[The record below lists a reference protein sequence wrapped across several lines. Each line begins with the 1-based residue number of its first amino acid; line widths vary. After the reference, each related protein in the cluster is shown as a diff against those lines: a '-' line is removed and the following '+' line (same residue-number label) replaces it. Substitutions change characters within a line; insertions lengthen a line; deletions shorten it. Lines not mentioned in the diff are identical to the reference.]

1 MPPNLCKS
9 IGHARTL
16 ASGRI
21 RLSCQ
26 AGLKGLAM
34 ALAAGSAIAQPS
46 QALVN
51 LINVY
56 RSEERPCEGTRSG
69 AAGPLAANA
78 ALSHAQISA
87 DTDMQAALKQQGY
100 QPARVLTINLTGPTN
115 ASAAMR
121 LIEQRYCRPLLDPA
135 FADVGVSR
143 DGKTWRIVLARPVL
157 SPNLPGWQEAGR
169 EILRLTNQ
177 ARAESRICG
186 EKSFAAA
193 PPLAWSP
200 ALAGASLVHS
210 RDMAQQNYFRH
221 RAADGGR
228 VSERVDRKGYAWR
241 RVGENIAAGQ
251 GSAQQAVSAWLSS
264 PPHCA
269 NLMKPSYTEMGAAYA
284 VDASSDSTIYWT
296 QVFATPR

>member
-1 MPPNLCKS
+1 MLLNFCKLLV
-9 IGHARTL
+9 HAS
-16 ASGRI
+16 AFDSGRI
-21 RLSCQ
+21 RMSCI
-26 AGLKGLAM
+26 AGLAGIAMSLA
-34 ALAAGSAIAQPS
+34 LGSAVAQPS
-46 QALVN
+46 QALVK

-56 RSEERPCEGTRSG
+56 RSEEPPCEGTRSREV
-69 AAGPLAANA
+69 GPLAANA
-78 ALSHAQISA
+78 ALSDAQTSA

-100 QPARVLTINLTGPTN
+100 QPARVLTINLTGPAN
-115 ASAAMR
+115 ARAAMR

-135 FADVGVSR
+135 FADIGVSQ
-143 DGKTWRIVLARPVL
+143 DGNTWRIVLARPVL

-169 EILRLTNQ
+169 EILKLTNQ
-177 ARAESRICG
+177 ARAEPRICG

-193 PPLAWSP
+193 PALAWAP
-200 ALAGASLVHS
+200 ELAGAALVHS

-221 RAADGGR
+221 RAADGSR

-241 RVGENIAAGQ
+241 QVGENIAAGQ

-269 NLMKPSYTEMGAAYA
+269 NLMKLNHREMGAAYA
-284 VDASSDSTIYWT
+284 VNANSNSAIYWT

>member
-1 MPPNLCKS
+1 
-9 IGHARTL
+9 
-16 ASGRI
+16 
-21 RLSCQ
+21 
-26 AGLKGLAM
+26 M
-34 ALAAGSAIAQPS
+34 ALAVGSAAAQPS

-69 AAGPLAANA
+69 AAGPLAASA
-78 ALSHAQISA
+78 ALSDAQTSA

-121 LIEQRYCRPLLDPA
+121 LIEQRYCHPLLDPS
-135 FADVGVSR
+135 FADIGVSR
-143 DGKTWRIVLARPVL
+143 DGNTWQIVLARPVL

-169 EILRLTNQ
+169 EILTLTNQ

-193 PPLAWSP
+193 PPLAWAP
-200 ALAGASLVHS
+200 KLAGAALVHS
-210 RDMAQQNYFRH
+210 GDMAQQNYFRH

-228 VSERVDRKGYAWR
+228 VSERVDRQGYAWR
-241 RVGENIAAGQ
+241 QVGENIAAGQ
-251 GSAQQAVSAWLSS
+251 GSAKQAVSSWLSS

-269 NLMKPSYTEMGAAYA
+269 NLMNPNHREMGAAYVVNA
-284 VDASSDSTIYWT
+284 NSNSTIYWT